1 MCGTSGA
8 TISARLT
15 AEGTIV
21 GTFEY
26 MAPEQIEGG
35 DADERTDSW
44 AFGCVLYEML
54 AGARPFSGKSAASV
68 IANILGAQPPRL
80 RERQPVT
87 PPSLEHVVHRCL
99 EKDPNLRWQSIV
111 DVAHEL
117 RWIAT
122 GEESA
127 ASAGTSPWKQP
138 GRYAAA
144 LTLVLAT
151 AVLTWFA
158 TGQRDEPVS
167 SSGAPRKALLPIPA
181 HLELTAFGSA
191 SAPHFALSPDGRRIA
206 YVASTADLPPSVWVQ
221 ELDSRIARTI
231 AGSDE
236 ASAPFWFPD
245 SQTVGFFSNG
255 WLKTIALDDERPVNV
270 VRVLDPAG
278 GTSNGEV
285 ILVGRGSSSLLRVP
299 VTGGAASEVY
309 PLKNDEG
316 HRWPQFLA
324 DDRHFLYA
332 PRLGGI
338 MLGALDQPTPSEILP
353 QQAGAAFAPP
363 NFLLFSVPT
372 FETPGA
378 GAASDDVSTRG
389 RRRGC
394 GRARY
399 VQFRVGLSLAVS
411 VRGRCSRVLGRYC
424 DRHRARLV
432 RPRREEAGTS
442 PSGEGLQPG
451 AVATLGSHR
460 FLATA
465 RRRRCAD
472 HLALRREH
480 GCDTTTV
487 VHTGG
492 SSRGLWLTDDE
503 IRYSSVESSR
513 LTLFSRPTSGTRR
526 ERGDRPSASRVGDRE
541 GGELLCGRLDQRR
554 QHRRRQCDAAD
565 NQP

>member
-1 MCGTSGA
+1 
-8 TISARLT
+8 
-15 AEGTIV
+15 
-21 GTFEY
+21 

-68 IANILGAQPPRL
+68 IANILGAEPPRL

-363 NFLLFSVPT
+363 NFLLFFRPDVRKLRAQALHPT
-372 FETPGA
+372 TFRPV
-378 GAASDDVSTRG
+378 GAAGD
-389 RRRGC
+389 
-394 GRARY
+394 
-399 VQFRVGLSLAVS
+399 AVE
-411 VRGRCSRVLGRYC
+411 
-424 DRHRARLV
+424 
-432 RPRREEAGTS
+432 P
-442 PSGEGLQPG
+442 
-451 AVATLGSHR
+451 AT
-460 FLATA
+460 
-465 RRRRCAD
+465 
-472 HLALRREH
+472 
-480 GCDTTTV
+480 
-487 VHTGG
+487 
-492 SSRGLWLTDDE
+492 
-503 IRYSSVESSR
+503 YSSG
-513 LTLFSRPTSGTRR
+513 SGY
-526 ERGDRPSASRVGDRE
+526 PSLSAS
-541 GGELLCGRLDQRR
+541 
-554 QHRRRQCDAAD
+554 AD
-565 NQP
+565 GVLAYGTVL